1 MSTDFFERQATAHR
15 HTGRLVWLFC
25 LAVIGIV
32 AASWLVAFLAVN
44 YVEASNTAHGRPTP
58 PGLAMVPLYVAIA
71 SALLILLGTLYKI
84 VELRGG
90 GLGRRRTG
98 RGPPPAP
105 QHQQS
110 RRTPIAERR

>member
-44 YVEASNTAHGRPTP
+44 YVEASNAAHERPNP
-58 PGLAMVPLYVAIA
+58 PGLAMAPLYVAIA

-84 VELRGG
+84 V
-90 GLGRRRTG
+90 
-98 RGPPPAP
+98 
-105 QHQQS
+105 
-110 RRTPIAERR
+110 